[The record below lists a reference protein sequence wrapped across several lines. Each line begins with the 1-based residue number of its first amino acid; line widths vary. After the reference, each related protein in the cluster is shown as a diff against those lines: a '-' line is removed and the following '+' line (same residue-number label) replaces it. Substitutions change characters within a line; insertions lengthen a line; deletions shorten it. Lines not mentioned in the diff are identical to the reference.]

1 MKHEGE
7 YSEKVILIKTGE
19 EVAKHY
25 DETLG
30 WKRLIS
36 GEIEMHQITGSD
48 NDTIITHKE
57 YYTQLA
63 QYLNQAINQIK

>member
-1 MKHEGE
+1 M
-7 YSEKVILIKTGE
+7 VLVKTGE
-19 EVAKHY
+19 EIAKHY

-30 WKRLIS
+30 WKRLIG
-36 GEIEMHQITGSD
+36 GEIEILQIPGSD

-63 QYLNQAINQIK
+63 QYLNQALNNIK